1 MIDYSARLTA
11 LRQRM
16 NEAGIDALLITHPT
30 NRRYLTGFTADDIP
44 PNESSG
50 HLLITPTA
58 AVLVTGSVNVTQA
71 EAQAPHVDVVPREQ
85 SWASHDAEQIKDAG
99 AKKVGYEPD
108 AMLVGVFQGI
118 GERLVEAGHKVEW
131 IPSDGLVE
139 ELRAI
144 KSEPEI
150 ELLRKA
156 FDITCEAFNAVAP
169 TIAASMT
176 ERAVAWKLHEAMVTR
191 GAEGPSFP
199 IIVAAGENAAR
210 PHHEPGDRAIQP
222 GEPIVIDMGALYE
235 GYCADLTRTVWV
247 GEPDERLSELYPIVN
262 GALETVFERLHPG
275 VTGKDLDSYA
285 RDHIGNAGHGDAFSH
300 GLGHGVGLRV
310 HEAPSASKRSED
322 KLQAGHFLT
331 IEPGVYYPEWGGIRI
346 EDVVLVTD
354 DGFEVLTSAATKNKI
369 RE

>member
-1 MIDYSARLTA
+1 
-11 LRQRM
+11 M
-16 NEAGIDALLITHPT
+16 NEAGIDGLLITHPT
-30 NRRYLTGFTADDIP
+30 NRRYLTGFTADDTP

-50 HLLITPTA
+50 HLLVTLSSAT
-58 AVLVTGSVNVTQA
+58 LVTGSVNVTQA
-71 EAQAPHVDVVPREQ
+71 EAQAPHVTVVTRER
-85 SWASHDAEQIKDAG
+85 SWATHDAELIKTAG
-99 AKKVGYEPD
+99 ITKVGYEPE

-118 GERLVEAGHKVEW
+118 SEQLAAAGHEFEW
-131 IPSDGLVE
+131 VPSGGLVE

-156 FDITCEAFNAVAP
+156 FDITCAAFNEVAP
-169 TIAASMT
+169 AIAEGMT
-176 ERAVAWKLHEAMVTR
+176 EREVAWKLHEAMVKR

-210 PHHEPGDRAIQP
+210 PHHEPSERAIQP

-247 GEPDERLSELYPIVN
+247 GEPDERLRELYPIVD
-262 GALETVFERLHPG
+262 GAVDAVFERLHPG

-285 RDHIGNAGHGDAFSH
+285 RDHIGNAGHGDAFTH

-322 KLQAGHFLT
+322 TLQPGHFLT

-354 DGFEVLTSAATKNKI
+354 DGFEVLTSAASKRKI
-369 RE
+369 RD